1 MRERGGGEE
10 GGGSEWGEG
19 EKVSEG
25 VLGPHR
31 CSWWWA
37 LRMSVSS
44 SLFIRGHSL
53 PFMVGGARRVF
64 VLIGHCCPSV
74 VSCWWRLASFCSV
87 TWPLMGGMPF
97 RLESGDAG
105 GASGQSRVVVAC

>member
-10 GGGSEWGEG
+10 GGGSEQGEG

-25 VLGPHR
+25 VLALVAVR
-31 CSWWWA
+31 SWA
-37 LRMSVSS
+37 
-44 SLFIRGHSL
+44 
-53 PFMVGGARRVF
+53 FMAGGARRVF
-64 VLIGHCCPSV
+64 ILVGRRRPSV
-74 VSCWWRLASFCSV
+74 VSCRWRLASFCSM

-105 GASGQSRVVVAC
+105 SASGRSRVVVAC

>member
-10 GGGSEWGEG
+10 GGGSERGEG

-25 VLGPHR
+25 VLGPRHR
-31 CSWWWA
+31 SWWWA
-37 LRMSVSS
+37 LCMSVSS

-53 PFMVGGARRVF
+53 PFMVGGTQRVF
-64 VLIGHCCPSV
+64 ILVGHHHPSV
-74 VSCWWRLASFCSV
+74 VSCQWHLASFCSV
-87 TWPLMGGMPF
+87 MWPLMGGMPF
-97 RLESGDAG
+97 RLESGDTG